1 MNIIS
6 VAALIADILW
16 VLVIAGWILL
26 IVTGLEADKPLSGGL
41 PGHVD
46 AHEAHALTHWNAIDR
61 IGALGGWIV
70 FGAAAALLPVVL
82 YWIFAVHA
90 R

>member
-1 MNIIS
+1 MNPVLGII
-6 VAALIADILW
+6 VTDILW
-16 VLVIAGWILL
+16 FLVFAGWILL
-26 IVTGLEADKPLSGGL
+26 VVTGLEADKPLSGGL

-46 AHEAHALTHWNAIDR
+46 IHETHRSTHWNVRDR
-61 IGALGGWIV
+61 VGEIGGWLV
-70 FGAAAALLPVVL
+70 FALATTSLPVVL

>member
-1 MNIIS
+1 MNPVLAVILTD
-6 VAALIADILW
+6 ALW
-16 VLVIAGWILL
+16 VFVFAGWILL

-46 AHEAHALTHWNAIDR
+46 IHETHHTTHWNVRDR
-61 IGALGGWIV
+61 VGEIGGWLV
-70 FGAAAALLPVVL
+70 FALAAASLPVVL